1 MVNEMKKL
9 GICILGVLM
18 MSSGYT
24 CTVFIKNNGKNN
36 YVFAKSRDVTFDR
49 YDSTY
54 YFLRQ

>member
-1 MVNEMKKL
+1 MKKL